1 MGAGLHIRADADPQT
16 LPRVLGLF
24 SQRWLVPCDVVA
36 RLEGDVLDIRCQ
48 VPELAGDAVSIV
60 AAKLQEM
67 VLVRE
72 VTVYAAT

>member
-1 MGAGLHIRADADPQT
+1 MSARLHIRADADPQT

-36 RLEGDVLDIRCQ
+36 RLEGDMLDIRCH
-48 VPELAGDAVSIV
+48 VPALTGDAVSIV

-72 VTVYAAT
+72 VTVDAAA

>member
-1 MGAGLHIRADADPQT
+1 MGATLHIRADADPQT

-24 SQRWLVPCDVVA
+24 SQRWLVPSEFVA
-36 RLEGDVLDIRCQ
+36 RLEGDAFDIHCH
-48 VPELAGDAVSIV
+48 VPALTGEAVEIV

-72 VTVYAAT
+72 VAILAPA